1 MALGALSSNP
11 ESRLRIVPVGLS
23 YFAPHRFR
31 SRAVVEFGSPIEIPN
46 DFVADFERGG
56 EDKRKAIAATMDLI
70 VHGLQAV
77 TVRTPD
83 HDTLMLIQA
92 VRRLYRPPGQQLS
105 LGAVVELNKRFVA
118 GYERYKD
125 EPQVKQLT
133 EDVRSYNREL
143 RHLGLK
149 DHQVDQVKR
158 PLWRSLA
165 LLIYRT
171 GLVTT
176 WGTFALP
183 GLILNAPIFIAAKI
197 ISIRKAKEA
206 LAASTVKLAGRDV
219 LATWKVLV
227 ALAAAP
233 ALYSVYAVGAVILA
247 FKLDLALKY
256 KLLAPTATFVGVP
269 MTSYAALN
277 FGEVGLDVYKSLRP
291 LFLSVLPG
299 SERQLEKLRAERLRL
314 QDEIHA
320 VVDKLGPTVFDD
332 FQSQRI
338 VPGAAIAQA
347 ARPVPRRRRTYGSA
361 DKTNFLT
368 HPLNWL
374 DEKVFGWGQS
384 QKDQERDQE
393 VNGYLSE
400 GPSAF
405 PSGYATDAE
414 EADYDQGK
422 HPTRNKPAACCKV
435 ADVFCPFLA
444 TCSHHDPRQRQAW
457 PGRAGEPD
465 APQACP
471 GPVPAGPDPGQ
482 RALRAEHGKGQVS
495 GMCLVVWMES
505 CCQGGGEMV
514 VGGVISQCSVQLCV
528 ALMISGLNSK

>member
-1 MALGALSSNP
+1 MLPHVDQTKMYTSVYERLKEGGSVGIFPEGGSHDRTDLLPLKAGVSIMALGALSSNP

-31 SRAVVEFGSPIEIPN
+31 SRAVVEFGSPIEIPKEY
-46 DFVADFERGG
+46 VADFERGG
-56 EDKRKAIAATMDLI
+56 EDKRKAIAATMDLV

-92 VRRLYRPPGQQLS
+92 VRRLYRPPGQSLS
-105 LGAVVELNKRFVA
+105 LGAVVELNKRFVQ
-118 GYERYKD
+118 GYEKYKD

-149 DHQVDQVKR
+149 DHQVDLPKR

-197 ISIRKAKEA
+197 ISIKKAKEA

-233 ALYSVYAVGAVILA
+233 ALYTVYAIGSVVLA
-247 FKLDLALKY
+247 AKLGLPLKY
-256 KLLAPTATFVGVP
+256 KILAPFATFIGVP

-299 SERQLEKLRAERLRL
+299 SEQQLERLRAERARL
-314 QDEIHA
+314 QDAIHE
-320 VVDKLGPTVFDD
+320 VVDKFGPTVFDD

-338 VPGAAIAQA
+338 IPGEAP
-347 ARPVPRRRRTYGSA
+347 ARPVLKRRRTITA
-361 DKTNFLT
+361 AENNILT
-368 HPLNWL
+368 HFLGWW
-374 DEKVFGWGQS
+374 DEKVFGWTRIQ
-384 QKDQERDQE
+384 QEEERKRE

-422 HPTRNKPAACCKV
+422 P
-435 ADVFCPFLA
+435 
-444 TCSHHDPRQRQAW
+444 
-457 PGRAGEPD
+457 
-465 APQACP
+465 
-471 GPVPAGPDPGQ
+471 
-482 RALRAEHGKGQVS
+482 
-495 GMCLVVWMES
+495 
-505 CCQGGGEMV
+505 
-514 VGGVISQCSVQLCV
+514 
-528 ALMISGLNSK
+528 